1 MKVTQEEF
9 EKIKEIRQLGTN
21 LINEF
26 GKLKMDEIAINK
38 RSQDLI
44 KKYDIFSEEE
54 KKFFDLLAYK
64 YGKVNIDIETG
75 EITEYLVHS

>member
-1 MKVTQEEF
+1 
-9 EKIKEIRQLGTN
+9 
-21 LINEF
+21 
-26 GKLKMDEIAINK
+26 MDEIAINK

-44 KKYDIFSEEE
+44 KKYDIFAEEE

-75 EITEYLVHS
+75 EITEYSV

>member
-1 MKVTQEEF
+1 MTITQEEF
-9 EKIKEIRQLGTN
+9 EKIQEIRQQGVN
-21 LINEF
+21 FINEF
-26 GKLKMDEIAINK
+26 GKLKMDELIIKK
-38 RSQDLI
+38 RSEDLI

-75 EITEYLVHS
+75 EITEYSVQS